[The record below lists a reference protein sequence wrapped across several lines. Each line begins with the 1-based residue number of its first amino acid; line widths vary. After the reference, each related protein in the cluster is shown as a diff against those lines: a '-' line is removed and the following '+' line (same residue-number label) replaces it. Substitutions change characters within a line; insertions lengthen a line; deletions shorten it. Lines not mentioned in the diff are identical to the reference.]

1 MSAEPTERPAAPG
14 TGSLAQTPA
23 PRRFYAEIPL
33 ALVVCGVGLGLLV
46 IALHHFR
53 WGVVA
58 ISISLLGG
66 ALLRLVLPTRP
77 AGLLAVR
84 SRFTDVATMSL
95 VGGALLVLAL
105 VTRT

>member
-1 MSAEPTERPAAPG
+1 MSAEPSERSRLVDPATG
-14 TGSLAQTPA
+14 TRSK
-23 PRRFYAEIPL
+23 RRFYAEIPL
-33 ALVVCGVGLGLLV
+33 ALVVCGVGLGLVV

-53 WGVVA
+53 WGVLA
-58 ISISLLGG
+58 IANSLLGA

-84 SRFTDVATMSL
+84 SRFTDVFVTGLTGA
-95 VGGALLVLAL
+95 ALLVLVL